1 MIENVFTITHRNEG
15 LEKVKEYWQS
25 ADFDVRLKEINNRV
39 LKHRGFLPIASM
51 KTIREF
57 SFLVKATTKIEDLR
71 NLAVKLKEKYK
82 IDCFQ
87 VSIDRK
93 DSMAH
98 MLFDFI
104 SDDGKSH
111 VLNWLAQIRISV
123 MILRELNLPR
133 PQGVKKWMRYFLI
146 DSFENDPQTFA
157 KQLEVLE
164 RGELQKVNMPLM
176 RDLLYYAEAM
186 CKGQLK

>member
-1 MIENVFTITHRNEG
+1 MIENVFVITYRNEG
-15 LEKVKEYWQS
+15 LKKAKEYWQS

-39 LKHRGFLPIASM
+39 LEHRGFYPIASM
-51 KTIREF
+51 KTTREF
-57 SFLVKATTKIEDLR
+57 SFLVKATTRIEDLR
-71 NLAVKLKEKYK
+71 NLAMKLKKKYK

-87 VSIDRK
+87 ISIDRN

-104 SDDGKSH
+104 SDEGKSH
-111 VLNWLAQIRISV
+111 VLNWLDQIKISV

-146 DSFENDPQTFA
+146 DSFENDSQTFA
-157 KQLEVLE
+157 KQLEALE
-164 RGELQKVNMPLM
+164 RGELHKVNMPLM